1 MLNNE
6 DFYYEYTRKRDI
18 HLVED
23 VARYLCDRFPL
34 NYSHLVLEL
43 CKMYLNQKYD
53 CKFQIDPE
61 IAKLP
66 FLIAMEGG

>member
-43 CKMYLNQKYD
+43 CKMYLNQKR
-53 CKFQIDPE
+53 KFSDLRVNLKFTI
-61 IAKLP
+61 I
-66 FLIAMEGG
+66 FLI